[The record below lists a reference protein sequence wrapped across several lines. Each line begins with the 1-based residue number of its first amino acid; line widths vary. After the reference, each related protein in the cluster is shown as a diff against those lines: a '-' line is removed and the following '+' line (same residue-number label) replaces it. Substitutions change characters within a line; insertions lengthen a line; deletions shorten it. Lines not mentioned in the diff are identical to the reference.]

1 MQLNADYMLKIQAKN
16 FLPSPGKITKL
27 KIPNIG
33 FANIRLDIG
42 VDEGDEISFYY
53 DPMIAKIIS
62 KGVNRNESI
71 KNMIHYL
78 NNLKLKELIQTRIF

>member
-1 MQLNADYMLKIQAKN
+1 MLRTHQKH

-27 KIPNIG
+27 NIPHNK
-33 FANIRLDIG
+33 FPNIRLDIG

-62 KGVNRNESI
+62 KGVSRTECI
-71 KNMIHYL
+71 RNMISYL
-78 NNLKLKELIQTRIF
+78 NELEIKGIKYKQIFFNFSFKK